1 MTSPRERTTK
11 HRSPRSLRALKP
23 RGIDLAFYWDRHRP
37 RSPETLHTLG
47 KHKPAETTDYAG
59 KIELFNRVVAGGLK
73 TLNTEERQLVEQS
86 RRNRRKALRQAGA
99 THDPLNPSL
108 KP

>member
-1 MTSPRERTTK
+1 MTKQSVKMSRLMGAIAMFP
-11 HRSPRSLRALKP
+11 P
-23 RGIDLAFYWDRHRP
+23 I
-37 RSPETLHTLG
+37 LHYDG
-47 KHKPAETTDYAG
+47 KR
-59 KIELFNRVVAGGLK
+59 ELFDRVVAGGLK

-99 THDPLNPSL
+99 THDPLTQKPL